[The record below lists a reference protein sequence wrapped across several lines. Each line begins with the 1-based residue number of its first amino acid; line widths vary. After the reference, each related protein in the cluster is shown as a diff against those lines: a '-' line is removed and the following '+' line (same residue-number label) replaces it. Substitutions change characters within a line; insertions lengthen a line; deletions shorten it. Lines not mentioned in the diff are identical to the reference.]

1 MLNESVLI
9 QGKTNINNYRMIAL
23 LKGLKL
29 ELKGIKVSRNISCY
43 AILKSEFNLK
53 GSRQKVYDHLNAIYN
68 KDWIEENKENI
79 EGNRI

>member
-1 MLNESVLI
+1 MQESKI
-9 QGKTNINNYRMIAL
+9 ITGETNINNYRMIAL

-29 ELKGIKVSRNISCY
+29 ELLGIKVSRGVSCY
-43 AILKSEFNLK
+43 AILKSEFKLK
-53 GSRQKVYDHLNAIYN
+53 GSRQKVYDHLNAIY

>member
-29 ELKGIKVSRNISCY
+29 ELKGIKVSRNVSCY
-43 AILKSEFNLK
+43 AILKSEFKL
-53 GSRQKVYDHLNAIYN
+53 
-68 KDWIEENKENI
+68 
-79 EGNRI
+79 

>member
-9 QGKTNINNYRMIAL
+9 QGKTNINNYRLIAL
-23 LKGLKL
+23 LKGL

-53 GSRQKVYDHLNAIYN
+53 GSKQKVYDHLNAIY

-79 EGNRI
+79 KGNRI

>member
-1 MLNESVLI
+1 MQESKI
-9 QGKTNINNYRMIAL
+9 ITGETNINNYRMIAL

-29 ELKGIKVSRNISCY
+29 ELLGIKVSRGISCY

-53 GSRQKVYDHLNAIYN
+53 GSRQKVYDHLNAIY

>member
-29 ELKGIKVSRNISCY
+29 ELKGIKVSRNVSCY
-43 AILKSEFNLK
+43 AILKDEFNLK
-53 GSRQKVYDHLNAIYN
+53 GSRQKVYDHLNAIY

-79 EGNRI
+79 KGNRI